1 MRLFSETLRRLRHER
16 HLTQYDMAKALNI
29 SRVAYTNYELG
40 NREPDFNTMLS
51 IANILNTTVDYLL
64 GSSNNKDKVDYSDT
78 TLAIPYKY
86 EHMIKDIMTLSPE
99 SLEDLRKYLELLK
112 IREKAK
118 LTEDEDKKRTKK
130 GNSKL

>member
-1 MRLFSETLRRLRHER
+1 MFSETLRKLRHER

-64 GSSNNKDKVDYSDT
+64 GSSQNKERADCDDIT
-78 TLAIPYKY
+78 PAIPCKY
-86 EHMIKDIMTLSPE
+86 EHMINDIMTLSPE
-99 SLEDLRKYLELLK
+99 GLEDLKKYLDLLK
-112 IREKAK
+112 MREKAN
-118 LTEDEDKKRTKK
+118 TTGDKKSSKKRNTKV
-130 GNSKL
+130 